1 MEMTKCQYKS
11 MEYKM
16 HLEVLD
22 PAIEY
27 VVHSPYDIVNHK
39 SVFIQLV
46 PAVENESTYNV
57 VETM

>member
-1 MEMTKCQYKS
+1 